1 MAAENKTQII
11 IKKGYFDNIKTAIT
25 SIDTFFASNFSKK
38 DFPIVDGDFQLDS
51 VLMNILSWFNNIEPS
66 WCLDDE
72 LLNQSINE
80 IIEACEAID
89 KPNDNQSMYEYLIE
103 INNSA
108 VLDKLNAYI
117 GFEMLHDISENF
129 DAFTQLVN
137 GIYTFELYTKPSAY
151 KNCIDIFSKQ
161 VYLTDGIQPIIGDT
175 HISIFDTEKYVAGV
189 FANKDQITLP
199 DTLKQDIE
207 TTRMQNCNDLQDVEV
222 IVDDRVEEA
231 AVPSEFEKY
240 KPADIRYDAKKDEF
254 LISVKYK
261 TSVDKMISELRK
273 CNSSDDL
280 ITLFSDEKGIMASMI
295 EWCAADVSP
304 FILNK
309 VFNSEKKFP
318 VHVREEAHKGIDSYM
333 KAYNKKADSNPGAKR
348 FINYDLFTTFKVD
361 KEGTLK
367 FLRDFLTIDL
377 YNYKKATIT
386 NNTLLTLFNI
396 FDSRIYLSSLY
407 HLISD
412 KDKKDKGFTTED
424 SFVKDTRARIN
435 ANSRA
440 VNIYNKSASDNLEDA
455 KTSSEIM
462 EYVSESYKEL
472 GDMSTTDMQYCEQY
486 HALLNMELSCMGDLV
501 HNETLSPIK
510 IDRFMEGSYEV
521 IQEGFIRDFFRNR
534 KMKHINE
541 IQQQSG
547 VKFSQEYI
555 DILIGKLNIKSFAIN
570 TSWSIYRLFTRLKSS
585 VEKADFNNALVDIR
599 ANASIS
605 NALKDEL
612 YPIGILKYSYTLPK
626 IDYPVI
632 ASDAQG
638 NVYVTQQGGFFQVAS
653 NIREFVRVIVDKPV
667 QMKISDYQYQPT
679 CTNNVVSVKFP
690 TSAIDAMNLRME
702 TVFME
707 DEGSG
712 WYRYVTKI
720 FYPALSEYCRDNL
733 GFGDNYAP
741 TIGMDGSS
749 GVAYV
754 PFNAAKVFKIVE
766 RTYVNDP
773 DSRKSHVRISIGFRK
788 MESNNPI
795 GTVTCVD
802 GAPVKFDLDN
812 VTSSPQAIMGLKP
825 HLFDQDMNNATKEE
839 QDSTLDVKDIQPTE
853 PQFANIPDPV
863 QESYIQEGILSTLFG
878 KKDDTRTF
886 STHDFDTLESKYG
899 VKFPQD
905 FVDGINSDKYQ
916 ELTRMVNYQNP
927 AKLTVGSTTHNIV
940 HFANIEAIYDWN
952 SEFAEPGIDHVRFAG
967 LDVPEDDIAVGVDV
981 NNGTYHFVYAMN
993 DASEPFAKS
1002 FSEFMS
1008 KLEIPDS
1015 TQESYIQEAKA
1026 DVDGEIPEY
1035 MKTRIDMSNDE
1046 NDKKP
1051 PVGQDG
1057 LNIPPDT
1064 PENDIDDLCGSINA
1078 RLNRDGDLSDMLG
1091 SGANVQPNKG
1101 GVVYNI
1107 TNNYSNSFNTNSNNT
1122 TTNDDHSTGKVTHTT
1137 YTNSNNDSSK
1147 NKKTTVDSSTM
1158 KNDRKPEP
1166 IRNQGTN
1173 NYNNS
1178 NDFADTKDSDVN
1190 PDNEQTFATGHT
1202 VREMFAFLESEE
1214 PLSVQEAAGKPPKGD
1229 VLTTAMDKDRESMAG
1244 RQTIKKG
1251 AQKVYNTGRA
1261 ILKPIT
1267 RTKQQL
1273 AKVVNSLIKRDEDKV
1288 KAEIIENPSYRST
1301 LFKAARLALKVGAFG
1316 ILTTING
1323 YLGAAYAVKQVKSLS
1338 DRQRLQKEVQSE
1350 FKIEIDILNKRI
1362 EKAELDHDMDQMAK
1376 LMRIRNKMQDM
1387 IGDSTKQKVKSR
1399 YSIY

>member
-1 MAAENKTQII
+1 MADENKTQII
-11 IKKGYFDNIKTAIT
+11 IKKEYFDNIKTVIT

-80 IIEACEAID
+80 IIEACESID

-103 INNSA
+103 TNNSA
-108 VLDKLNAYI
+108 ILDKLNAYI

-151 KNCIDIFSKQ
+151 KNCMDIFSKQ

-175 HISIFDTEKYVAGV
+175 HISIFDAEKYVAGV

-199 DTLKQDIE
+199 GTLKQDIE

-222 IVDDRVEEA
+222 IVDDRAEEA

-240 KPADIRYDAKKDEF
+240 KPTDIRYDAKKDEF
-254 LISVKYK
+254 LISAKYK

-273 CNSSDDL
+273 CNSSEDL

-295 EWCAADVSP
+295 EWCAVDVSP

-318 VHVREEAHKGIDSYM
+318 VQVREEAREGIDSYM

-412 KDKKDKGFTTED
+412 KDKKVKGFTTED
-424 SFVKDTRARIN
+424 AFVKDTRARIN

-455 KTSSEIM
+455 KTSSEVM

-510 IDRFMEGSYEV
+510 IDRFMEGAYEV
-521 IQEGFIRDFFRNR
+521 IQEGFIRDFFHNR
-534 KMKHINE
+534 KMKHIDE

-555 DILIGKLNIKSFAIN
+555 DILTGKLNIKSFAID
-570 TSWSIYRLFTRLKSS
+570 TSLSIYRLFTRLKSS
-585 VEKADFNNALVDIR
+585 VEKADFNNSLVDIR
-599 ANASIS
+599 ANTEIP
-605 NALKDEL
+605 NALKNEL

-638 NVYVTQQGGFFQVAS
+638 NVYVTQQGGFFQAAS
-653 NIREFVRVIVDKPV
+653 SIREFVHVIVDKPV
-667 QMKISDYQYQPT
+667 QIKVSDYQYQPI
-679 CTNNVVSVKFP
+679 CTNNTVSVKFP
-690 TSAIDAMNLRME
+690 ASSIDAMNLRAE
-702 TVFME
+702 TSYME
-707 DEGSG
+707 DDGSG

-741 TIGMDGSS
+741 TIGMDGSA

-754 PFNAAKVFKIVE
+754 PFNSARVFKIVD
-766 RTYVNDP
+766 RTYVNDS
-773 DSRKSHVRISIGFRK
+773 DSRKSHTIIGIGFRK
-788 MESNNPI
+788 VETNDPV
-795 GTVTCVD
+795 GTITCID
-802 GAPVKFDLDN
+802 GTPVKFDLGD
-812 VTSSPQAIMGLKP
+812 VMSSPQSVMGLKP
-825 HLFDQDMNNATKEE
+825 HLFEYDPAKATKEE
-839 QDSTLDVKDIQPTE
+839 QDSTLDAEDIKPME
-853 PQFANIPDPV
+853 SQFVNIPDPV
-863 QESYIQEGILSTLFG
+863 QESYIQE
-878 KKDDTRTF
+878 
-886 STHDFDTLESKYG
+886 
-899 VKFPQD
+899 V
-905 FVDGINSDKYQ
+905 
-916 ELTRMVNYQNP
+916 
-927 AKLTVGSTTHNIV
+927 
-940 HFANIEAIYDWN
+940 
-952 SEFAEPGIDHVRFAG
+952 
-967 LDVPEDDIAVGVDV
+967 
-981 NNGTYHFVYAMN
+981 
-993 DASEPFAKS
+993 
-1002 FSEFMS
+1002 
-1008 KLEIPDS
+1008 
-1015 TQESYIQEAKA
+1015 KA

-1035 MKTRIDMSNDE
+1035 MKTRIDTSNDE
-1046 NDKKP
+1046 KDKKP

-1078 RLNRDGDLSDMLG
+1078 RLDRDGDLSDMLG

-1147 NKKTTVDSSTM
+1147 NKRTTVDSSTM
-1158 KNDRKPEP
+1158 KNDRRPEP